1 MVAWYHVCPSP
12 PPAATRSN
20 DLANDRKLVAAILE
34 KDRKATAEFVAKYA
48 DQIYLYIRSRLIP
61 RLDLVDDLV
70 QDVFLAAWENLTS
83 YRGDATLGSWLQGI
97 ARHKVENYYRAS
109 LRAALPLEEAGAEAA
124 EATMDV
130 DLEEFVDRER
140 LQQKTQSILAT
151 LPEAYSLV
159 LIWRYWEQCSAQQ
172 MAIRTGK
179 SEKAIERLLARAREM
194 FREKWKRMA
203 RS

>member
-1 MVAWYHVCPSP
+1 VDPPGEAVATSAV
-12 PPAATRSN
+12 RSN
-20 DLANDRKLVAAILE
+20 HLADDRKLVAAILE
-34 KDRKATAEFVAKYA
+34 KDRKATADFVAKYA
-48 DQIYLYIRSRLIP
+48 DQVYLYIRSRLIP

-70 QDVFLAAWENLTS
+70 QDVFLAAWENLTT
-83 YRGDATLGSWLQGI
+83 YRGDSPLGSWLQGI

-109 LRAALPLEEAGAEAA
+109 LRAALPLEEAGSEAA
-124 EATMDV
+124 EVMMDV
-130 DLEEFVDRER
+130 DLEEFLDRER

>member
-1 MVAWYHVCPSP
+1 
-12 PPAATRSN
+12 
-20 DLANDRKLVAAILE
+20 LVAAILE
-34 KDRKATAEFVAKYA
+34 KDRKATAEFVARYA
-48 DQIYLYIRSRLIP
+48 DQIYLYVRSRLIP

-203 RS
+203 RA

>member
-1 MVAWYHVCPSP
+1 VDPPGEAVATSAV
-12 PPAATRSN
+12 RSN
-20 DLANDRKLVAAILE
+20 DLADDRKLVTAILE
-34 KDRKATAEFVAKYA
+34 KDRKATADFVAKYA

-70 QDVFLAAWENLTS
+70 QDVFLAAWENLTT
-83 YRGDATLGSWLQGI
+83 YRGDSPLGSWLQGI

-109 LRAALPLEEAGAEAA
+109 LRAALPLEEAGSEAA
-124 EATMDV
+124 EVMLDE
-130 DLEEFVDRER
+130 DLEEFLDRER

-203 RS
+203 RA

>member
-1 MVAWYHVCPSP
+1 MDPRGEAVATSAV
-12 PPAATRSN
+12 RSS
-20 DLANDRKLVAAILE
+20 DLADDRKLVSAILE
-34 KDRKATAEFVAKYA
+34 KDRKATADFVAKYA
-48 DQIYLYIRSRLIP
+48 DQLYLYVRSRLIP

-70 QDVFLAAWENLTS
+70 QDVFLAAWENLTT
-83 YRGDATLGSWLQGI
+83 YRGDSPLGSWLLGI

-124 EATMDV
+124 EVVMDV
-130 DLEEFVDRER
+130 DLEEFLDRER
-140 LQQKTQSILAT
+140 LQRKTQSILST